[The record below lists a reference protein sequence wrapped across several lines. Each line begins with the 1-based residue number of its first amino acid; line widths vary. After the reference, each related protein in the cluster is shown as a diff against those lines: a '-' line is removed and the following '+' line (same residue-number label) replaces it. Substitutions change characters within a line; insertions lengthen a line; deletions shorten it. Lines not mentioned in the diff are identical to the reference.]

1 MQAAHISLSASDP
14 YVAMR
19 APQRDEELTKTA
31 FRWLAGLPHEFRPIE
46 TGRRYARIVNRI
58 AAIWE
63 DEVLTMDYLNSLT
76 LSDRPH
82 RQGFPPEIG
91 REIAALSRLASER
104 MPTDRFDPWG
114 DRKYA

>member
-1 MQAAHISLSASDP
+1 MQAAHISQSACNP
-14 YVAMR
+14 YALMR
-19 APQRDEELTKTA
+19 SPQRAEDLSKIA
-31 FRWLAGLPHEFRPIE
+31 FRWMATLPRDCRPIE

-76 LSDRPH
+76 ISDRPH
-82 RQGFPPEIG
+82 RQGFPPEVG

-104 MPTDRFDPWG
+104 LPASLFDPWG

>member
-1 MQAAHISLSASDP
+1 MQAAHISQNARNP
-14 YVAMR
+14 YAQMR
-19 APQRDEELTKTA
+19 APQREEELTMTA
-31 FRWLAGLPHEFRPIE
+31 FRWLASLPSEFRPIE

-58 AAIWE
+58 AAIWA

-76 LSDRPH
+76 LSDRPN

-91 REIAALSRLASER
+91 REITALSRLASER
-104 MPTDRFDPWG
+104 MPANLFDPWV